1 VNEQGDVMKK
11 QLAIALGLAVVSVPA
26 MASKAR
32 LESLGQ
38 GANGSQ
44 YIDDN
49 RNVFLNAAT
58 LNQHKDFVTIEVGA
72 NDAALDAEATPR
84 MEGGLF
90 KSSGSM
96 VYGLYFGHENDAAN
110 AGRALNGLPGEQ
122 NNFSLFFAGDA
133 GVQWGAALTYGSY
146 KKESPDPDTGNDDDI
161 ETGNMAAK
169 LGVISGDIEAFL
181 NLGLSNTAEVKGG
194 AEYTGTGS
202 IDLGLTYG
210 MGDASVYFR
219 YETSSAENADDAVS
233 RNAMTLGYARQYKL
247 NDKANLWVDARYT
260 QESRECEGLFQGFSV
275 GGNDYKG
282 VCGSVGG
289 DELTT
294 TGLPVTVSLEVSAKD
309 WLTLR
314 GFISQEVLIST
325 TSGGDDTDS
334 QAEGNRKHGV
344 GASLVFDDLTID
356 GSLILSNST
365 QAGVLNIDEP
375 MSRVSLN
382 YNF

>member
-1 VNEQGDVMKK
+1 MKK

-58 LNQHKDFVTIEVGA
+58 LNQHKDFVTVEVGTSNA
-72 NDAALDAEATPR
+72 VIDGASDDAATPLTEGPR

-96 VYGLYFGHENDAAN
+96 VYGLYFGHENDSAN
-110 AGRALNGLPGEQ
+110 AGRAIKGISGEQ

-146 KKESPDPDTGNDDDI
+146 KN
-161 ETGNMAAK
+161 ETADETNGNMAAK

-181 NLGLSNTAEVKGG
+181 NLGLSNTGEKGS
-194 AEYTGTGS
+194 AEYTGTS
-202 IDLGLTYG
+202 NIDLGLTYG

-219 YETSSAENADDAVS
+219 YETSGAEEDGDDTVS

-247 NDKANLWVDARYT
+247 NDKANLWVDAHYA
-260 QESRECEGLFQGFSV
+260 QQARECDATFAAL
-275 GGNDYKG
+275 
-282 VCGSVGG
+282 CGGG

-314 GFISQEVLIST
+314 GFISQEVLISST
-325 TSGGDDTDS
+325 DDGTDS
-334 QAEGNRKHGV
+334 NNNAEGNRKHGV
-344 GASLVFDDLTID
+344 GASLVFGDLTVD
-356 GSLILSNST
+356 GSLILADGAGN
-365 QAGVLNIDEP
+365 AGVLNIDEP
-375 MSRVSLN
+375 MSRVSVN